1 MELRNIKC
9 VIVGDGA
16 VGKTS
21 MLMTYAT
28 NHFPFEY
35 RPTVFDNYAVS
46 VDIANGNTYT
56 LGLFDTAGQEDYD
69 RLRPL
74 TYPMT
79 DIFLIAFSV
88 IYLPTYE
95 NVREKW
101 VPEIAHH
108 CPGTPFLLIGTQID
122 LRSDSYTVNALA
134 KNRLKPIETA
144 SGHKLALELQKKGY
158 NCVKYVECSAKTRVG
173 LKDVFDEAILAYL
186 SPPGNKEKKKNKKKC
201 SLI

>member
-1 MELRNIKC
+1 MEKRAIKC

-28 NHFPFEY
+28 NQFPFEY
-35 RPTVFDNYAVS
+35 RPTVFDNYAVN
-46 VDIANGNTYT
+46 VDIAGNTYI

-88 IYLPTYE
+88 IYQPTFE

-108 CPGTPFLLIGTQID
+108 CPSVPFILVGTQID
-122 LRSDSYTVNALA
+122 LRNDSYTVSTLA
-134 KNRLKPIETA
+134 KTRLKPLETA
-144 SGHKLALELQKKGY
+144 SGHRMASELQRKGY
-158 NCVKYVECSAKTRVG
+158 NCVQYLECSAKTRVG
-173 LKDVFDEAILAYL
+173 LKDVFDEAILAYM
-186 SPPGNKEKKKNKKKC
+186 SPPGGKEKKKKKC
-201 SLI
+201 TLL

>member
-1 MELRNIKC
+1 MEKRAIKC

-28 NHFPFEY
+28 NQFPFEY
-35 RPTVFDNYAVS
+35 RPTVFDNYAVN
-46 VDIANGNTYT
+46 VDIAGNTYI

-79 DIFLIAFSV
+79 DIFLVAFSV
-88 IYLPTYE
+88 IYLPTFE

-108 CPGTPFLLIGTQID
+108 CPAVPFILVGTQID
-122 LRSDSYTVNALA
+122 LRDDTYTLNALA
-134 KNRLKPIETA
+134 KSRLRPIETA
-144 SGHKLALELQKKGY
+144 SGHKLSAEFQRKGY
-158 NCVKYVECSAKTRVG
+158 NCVLYVECSAKTRVG

-186 SPPGNKEKKKNKKKC
+186 TPPGSKEKKKKKSC
-201 SLI
+201 TLL